1 MTALETRGGL
11 LVGAMTE
18 GEATRRRRFEALFEE
33 NFRPLLGYAMRR
45 IDDTSAAA
53 DVVAE
58 TFTTAWRRLDDVP
71 DGTEARL
78 WLYGTARRVLA
89 NYRRGER
96 RRGALVDK
104 LALHL
109 QAAVPGPD
117 VAALVVREA
126 LERLDSEDAELLRL
140 TAWEGLSPTELALM
154 WGIPAATVRTR
165 LHRARQRLRA
175 VLDGE
180 RSAPTGH
187 VVGDG
192 QPLVRDSEEES

>member
-1 MTALETRGGL
+1 MTARETRGGL
-11 LVGAMTE
+11 LVGAMAE
-18 GEATRRRRFEALFEE
+18 GDAIRRRRFEALFEE

-45 IDDTSAAA
+45 IDDPSAAA

-71 DGTEARL
+71 NGTEARL

-109 QAAVPGPD
+109 QSAVPEPD

-140 TAWEGLSPTELALM
+140 TAWEGLSPTELARM

-165 LHRARQRLRA
+165 LHRARQRLRGL
-175 VLDGE
+175 LDGE

-187 VVGDG
+187 VAGDG
-192 QPLVRDSEEES
+192 QPPVRGPEVKS

>member
-11 LVGAMTE
+11 LVGAMAE
-18 GEATRRRRFEALFEE
+18 GEVIRRRRFEALFEE

-71 DGTEARL
+71 NGTEARL

-96 RRGALVDK
+96 RRGALVDM
-104 LALHL
+104 LAEKMGIEKPHKHVAAGLGKRAIKAEIRDL
-109 QAAVPGPD
+109 KVKRQAALEAGD
-117 VAALVVREA
+117 SDALKKSRRMIHRRKRK
-126 LERLDSEDAELLRL
+126 LRRLLQVS
-140 TAWEGLSPTELALM
+140 
-154 WGIPAATVRTR
+154 
-165 LHRARQRLRA
+165 
-175 VLDGE
+175 
-180 RSAPTGH
+180 
-187 VVGDG
+187 
-192 QPLVRDSEEES
+192 

>member
-1 MTALETRGGL
+1 MTALETRRGL
-11 LVGAMTE
+11 LVGAMAE
-18 GEATRRRRFEALFEE
+18 GEVIRRRRFEALFEE

-96 RRGALVDK
+96 RRGTLVDK
-104 LALHL
+104 LAIHL
-109 QAAVPGPD
+109 QSAVPGPD
-117 VAALVVREA
+117 VASLVVREA
-126 LERLDSEDAELLRL
+126 LERLDSKDAELLRL
-140 TAWEGLSPTELALM
+140 TAWEGLSPTELARM

-165 LHRARQRLRA
+165 LHRARQRLRGL
-175 VLDGE
+175 LDGE
-180 RSAPTGH
+180 RSASTGH
-187 VVGDG
+187 VIGDG
-192 QPLVRDSEEES
+192 QPPIRGPEEES